1 MLKKFYSKVKMAIIT
16 KKQNQTEDKAFDTSE
31 VILSDQELEFILIK
45 LRDSNYKGHEFE
57 QYAKIYK
64 KIVDSL
70 KK

>member
-1 MLKKFYSKVKMAIIT
+1 MAIIS
-16 KKQNQTEDKAFDTSE
+16 KQQNKTENKVYDIEE
-31 VILSDQELEFILIK
+31 VVLSDQELEFILIK